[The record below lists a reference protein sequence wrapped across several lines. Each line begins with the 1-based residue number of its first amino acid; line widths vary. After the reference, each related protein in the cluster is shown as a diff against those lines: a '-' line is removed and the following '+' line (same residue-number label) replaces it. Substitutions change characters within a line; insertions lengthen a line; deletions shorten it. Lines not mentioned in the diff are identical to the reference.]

1 MNLELFRLPVSP
13 LPLWERSGRI
23 ADAIRVRGYGPS
35 IDRNPSPQPSPTRGE
50 GAHRRCRN
58 SEPILQPR
66 WIGQL
71 WLIFLVL
78 VISTATL
85 SPARAQDRINVVAS
99 FSILGDFVRNVG
111 GERVSVTTLVGPDG
125 DVHVYTPA
133 PADAKKIA
141 GAKLLVINGFGLEGW
156 LPRLLQAS
164 GSKASI
170 VTATTGIAPLK
181 LGSDADPHAW
191 QSVANAKIYVANIRD
206 ALVAVDPADA
216 EVFRANAES
225 YLAKLDALD
234 REVRQAIAQIPQNRR
249 KVISTH
255 DAFGYFAAGYGIDF
269 IAPLGVSTESE
280 VSARD
285 IADIITQVR
294 KSGIPAVF
302 LENISDD
309 RLMRR
314 ISAETGARVGG
325 TLYSDALTDEKGAA
339 PTYIDMVRHNIK
351 ALTSALAN

>member
-1 MNLELFRLPVSP
+1 VRRL
-13 LPLWERSGRI
+13 
-23 ADAIRVRGYGPS
+23 
-35 IDRNPSPQPSPTRGE
+35 
-50 GAHRRCRN
+50 
-58 SEPILQPR
+58 
-66 WIGQL
+66 QL

-78 VISTATL
+78 AT
-85 SPARAQDRINVVAS
+85 SAAPARAQNRLNVVAS

-141 GAKLLVINGFGLEGW
+141 DAKLVVINGLGLEGW
-156 LPRLLQAS
+156 LPRLVQSA
-164 GSKASI
+164 GSKATL
-170 VTATTGIAPLK
+170 VTASQGITPRR

-191 QSVANAKIYVANIRD
+191 QSVANARIYVANIRD
-206 ALVAVDPADA
+206 ALVGVDPANA
-216 EVFRANAES
+216 EIYRANAER
-225 YLAKLDALD
+225 YLTKLDALE
-234 REVRQAIAQIPQNRR
+234 REVREAIAQIPQTRR

-255 DAFGYFAAGYGIDF
+255 DAFGYFAAAYGIEF
-269 IAPLGVSTESE
+269 IAPQGVSTESE

-285 IADIITQVR
+285 IARIITQVR
-294 KSGIPAVF
+294 AAKIPAVF

-314 ISAETGARVGG
+314 ISTETGARIGG
-325 TLYSDALTDEKGAA
+325 TLFSDSLTGEKGDA

-351 ALTSALAN
+351 ALTSALTN

>member
-1 MNLELFRLPVSP
+1 MR
-13 LPLWERSGRI
+13 
-23 ADAIRVRGYGPS
+23 
-35 IDRNPSPQPSPTRGE
+35 
-50 GAHRRCRN
+50 
-58 SEPILQPR
+58 
-66 WIGQL
+66 QL
-71 WLIFLVL
+71 KAWLILLALVA
-78 VISTATL
+78 SATL
-85 SPARAQDRINVVAS
+85 SPAHAQDRLNVVAS

-141 GAKLLVINGFGLEGW
+141 DAKLLVINGFGLEGW

-170 VTATTGIAPLK
+170 VTATQGIAPLK

-206 ALVAVDPADA
+206 ALIAADPGDA
-216 EVFRANAES
+216 EIFKTNAEK
-225 YLAKLDALD
+225 YLIKLDALD
-234 REVRQAIAQIPQNRR
+234 REVRGAIAQIPQGRR

-255 DAFGYFAAGYGIDF
+255 DAFGYFAAGYGIEF

-285 IADIITQVR
+285 IARIITQVK

-314 ISAETGARVGG
+314 ISAETGAKVGG
-325 TLYSDALTDEKGAA
+325 TLYSDAMTDEKGVA

>member
-1 MNLELFRLPVSP
+1 LAF
-13 LPLWERSGRI
+13 
-23 ADAIRVRGYGPS
+23 AIS
-35 IDRNPSPQPSPTRGE
+35 ASA
-50 GAHRRCRN
+50 AH
-58 SEPILQPR
+58 
-66 WIGQL
+66 
-71 WLIFLVL
+71 
-78 VISTATL
+78 
-85 SPARAQDRINVVAS
+85 AQDRLNVVAS
-99 FSILGDFVRNVG
+99 FSILGDLARNVG
-111 GERVSVTTLVGPDG
+111 GDRVSVTTLVGPNS

-133 PADAKKIA
+133 PADAQKVA
-141 GAKLLVINGFGLEGW
+141 DAKVLIINGLGLEGW

-164 GSKASI
+164 GSKAPI
-170 VTATTGIAPLK
+170 VTATNGIAPLK

-191 QSVANAKIYVANIRD
+191 QSVANAKIYVANIRN
-206 ALVAVDPADA
+206 ALVAADPADA
-216 EVFRANAES
+216 EVFGANAEN
-225 YLAKLDALD
+225 YLTKLDALD
-234 REVRQAIAQIPQNRR
+234 REVRAAIAQIPQNRR

-269 IAPLGVSTESE
+269 IAPLGVSTEAE

-285 IADIITQVR
+285 IAKIITQIK

-325 TLYSDALTDEKGAA
+325 TLYSDALTDEKGVA